1 MEDIDIENLDFD
13 IYNREIYKEEEENIY
28 KSTKYEIT
36 STNNLDAF
44 KEYKKKINDWVKEDK
59 EKNKIYQKNEEK
71 TDLPAKKY
79 KY

>member
-13 IYNREIYKEEEENIY
+13 IYNREIYKEELENIY

-44 KEYKKKINDWVKEDK
+44 KEYKKKINDWVKEDE

-71 TDLPAKKY
+71 KDLPAKKY

>member
-13 IYNREIYKEEEENIY
+13 IYNREIYKEELENIY

-71 TDLPAKKY
+71 KDLPAKKY

>member
-13 IYNREIYKEEEENIY
+13 IYNREIYKEELENIY

-44 KEYKKKINDWVKEDK
+44 KEYKKKINDWVKEDE
-59 EKNKIYQKNEEK
+59 EKNKIYQKNEVTK
-71 TDLPAKKY
+71 GFLNKKC